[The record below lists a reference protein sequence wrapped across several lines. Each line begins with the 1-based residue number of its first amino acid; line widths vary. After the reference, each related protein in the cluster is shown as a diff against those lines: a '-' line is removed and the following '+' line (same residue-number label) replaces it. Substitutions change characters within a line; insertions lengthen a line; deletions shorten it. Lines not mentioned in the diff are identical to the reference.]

1 MENLNKEQKQL
12 INEWLKKF
20 ILDKPDG
27 MLSGTWFEQFQKQHN
42 LIDDELEEEK
52 ELCFDKKL
60 DSEVAE
66 SLEEF
71 SKISGKVKPTKQRLF
86 ENNENAQTIT
96 IKLPKGVD
104 YKIEVI

>member
-1 MENLNKEQKQL
+1 M
-12 INEWLKKF
+12 
-20 ILDKPDG
+20 
-27 MLSGTWFEQFQKQHN
+27 
-42 LIDDELEEEK
+42 EEEK

-71 SKISGKVKPTKQRLF
+71 SKISGKVKPTKQRF

>member
-1 MENLNKEQKQL
+1 MVKRKSTQYTFFDKEIENG
-12 INEWLKKF
+12 I
-20 ILDKPDG
+20 
-27 MLSGTWFEQFQKQHN
+27 SFEQFQKQHN

-71 SKISGKVKPTKQRLF
+71 SKISGKVKPTKQRF

-96 IKLPKGVD
+96 IKLPKGVE
-104 YKIEVI
+104 YKIELI

>member
-1 MENLNKEQKQL
+1 MKNLNKEQKKL

-20 ILDKPDG
+20 ILDKPYG

-66 SLEEF
+66 FLEGF
-71 SKISGKVKPTKQRLF
+71 SKVSGKVKPTKQRF
-86 ENNENAQTIT
+86 ENNENTQTIT
-96 IKLPKGVD
+96 IKIPKGVE
-104 YKIEVI
+104 YKIEVV